1 MERLDF
7 TPHHFPFSTVATKS
21 ANSTNDVNNVDIS
34 DVFYRNTLIC
44 SIGLP
49 LVFLL
54 SLALLV
60 VQRKAPVVALQLPP
74 KPPSKWLLAFR
85 ITILALFITTLIKQ
99 IVDSPIS
106 KYVFYTIW
114 NFTTQIAFLVFSILH
129 SLVHLCSSK
138 SIPSNHDPNHDGIY
152 RRFLNVLFD
161 VTFATAFVVVLVFW
175 GIVYKP
181 ATTHLDWTTAIV
193 HLANLVL
200 YVIEFALNDHVTQ
213 LTSLPFAILWPT
225 VYCSL
230 TWVGYFTYLDG
241 WWPYDAMDLAKPH
254 APFVWFGIILAHVI
268 YFGLTLLLSHSKRRV
283 YSKHEKPAGV
293 P

>member
-1 MERLDF
+1 MSSHTAAADD
-7 TPHHFPFSTVATKS
+7 A
-21 ANSTNDVNNVDIS
+21 TNDAFEA
-34 DVFYRNTLIC
+34 FYRNSWIC
-44 SIGLP
+44 GIGLP
-49 LVFLL
+49 LVAILCIV
-54 SLALLV
+54 LLV
-60 VQRKAPVVALQLPP
+60 VQRKSATTGSDISIINLQTSAKFPSLWLLGFRVVAL
-74 KPPSKWLLAFR
+74 
-85 ITILALFITTLIKQ
+85 TLFVTALIKQ
-99 IVDSPIS
+99 ILDSTTS

-114 NFTTQIAFLVFSILH
+114 NFTAQILFFTLSIFHTVVL
-129 SLVHLCSSK
+129 LRSSN
-138 SIPSNHDPNHDGIY
+138 PTHPTHAHGLT

-200 YVIEFALNDHVTQ
+200 FLIEFALNDHVTQ

-268 YFGLTLLLSHSKRRV
+268 FFGLTLLLSHVKRT
-283 YSKHEKPAGV
+283 YLSKHEYAPV